1 MHRPSGFPRVLP
13 LLLLALAACER
24 GGVRTRLAAPGDTLS
39 LRERERIPG
48 AIVFISRRDGNA
60 ELYRVRPTGA
70 GLRRLTDSPATE
82 DFTGPLSPDGREMAA
97 VARHAYTPRLRLTQ
111 VVLRPPAGGGA
122 RGVGPRALR
131 LRAPSWSRD
140 GRWILFESDSASFR
154 DLYRVS
160 RDGRRLLRLT
170 DDSQG
175 NYAPEVSPTGEWV
188 VFGSSRSMDGLQ
200 LFRMR
205 PDGSAQQRL
214 TRVPRDHWGAR
225 WSSDGARIAF
235 VSDRQGA
242 ERLWV
247 MDADGGNQRRL
258 TAADTLPATVEAQ
271 PAWSPT
277 DPGRI
282 AYAVRRLGEPARIRV
297 QDVGGGRVREVP
309 AGAEGGDDTPVWSGD
324 GRYLAFTSTRDGDAE
339 LYLARADGSRPTRL
353 TRARGADFDPV
364 WVP

>member
-1 MHRPSGFPRVLP
+1 MRRIPSAPIVP
-13 LLLLALAACER
+13 LLLLALAACE
-24 GGVRTRLAAPGDTLS
+24 GGEVRTRPAEPGDTLS

-48 AIVFISRRDGNA
+48 ALVFISRRDGNA

-82 DFTGPLSPDGREMAA
+82 DFTGPLSPDGREMAT

-111 VVLRPPAGGGA
+111 VVVRPLPGGGA

-131 LRAPSWSRD
+131 LRAPGWSPD
-140 GRWILFESDSASFR
+140 GRWIYFESDSASFR

-160 RDGRRLLRLT
+160 RDGGRLARLT
-170 DDSQG
+170 DDPQG

-188 VFGSSRSMDGLQ
+188 LFGSSRTMDGLQ

-205 PDGSAQQRL
+205 PDGSAQERL

-225 WSSDGARIAF
+225 WSSDGRRIAF
-235 VSDRQGA
+235 VSDRGGA

-247 MDADGGNQRRL
+247 MDADGGNPRRL
-258 TAADTLPATVEAQ
+258 TAGDTLPETVEAQ
-271 PAWSPT
+271 PTWSPA

-282 AYAVRRLGEPARIRV
+282 AYAVRRIGEPARIRV
-297 QDVGGGRVREVP
+297 QDVDGRRVREVP
-309 AGAEGGDDTPVWSGD
+309 VGREGGDDTPVWSPD

-353 TRARGADFDPV
+353 TRARGPDFDPV